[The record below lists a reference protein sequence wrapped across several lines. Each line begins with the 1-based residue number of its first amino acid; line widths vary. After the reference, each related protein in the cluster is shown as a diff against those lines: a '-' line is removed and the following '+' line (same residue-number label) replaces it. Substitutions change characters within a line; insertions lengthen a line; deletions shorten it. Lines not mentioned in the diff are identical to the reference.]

1 VSIEILTVSLS
12 DESIQRVAEEIHR
25 RITQQPATTVS
36 NPPSPQTPQ
45 DAERSG
51 FQQQGDPWLNQNPTP
66 PVQQQ
71 QAAAHGYVQQQY
83 SQQAPPQSQPQQQV
97 PAVQQGPPKRFC
109 PHGEMRFIP
118 AGTTQQGKQYSAFY
132 GCPLP
137 RGDVN
142 QCKAQYV

>member
-25 RITQQPATTVS
+25 RITQQPATTSS

-45 DAERSG
+45 DAERPG

-66 PVQQQ
+66 PAQQQ
-71 QAAAHGYVQQQY
+71 QYQPTPSSQTQPQY
-83 SQQAPPQSQPQQQV
+83 QPPQQP

-109 PHGEMRFIP
+109 PHGEMRFVP
-118 AGTTQQGKQYSAFY
+118 AGTTQQGKQYNAFY

-142 QCKAQYV
+142 QCKSQYV